1 MPIISVF
8 LGIVIRINFRDHP
21 PPHIHA
27 EYQGFEALFAIE
39 SGRCIAGQLPKR
51 IERLVMEWML
61 QHRPE
66 LMENWARAH
75 DRMPTFRI
83 VGLDQDD

>member
-1 MPIISVF
+1 
-8 LGIVIRINFRDHP
+8 
-21 PPHIHA
+21 
-27 EYQGFEALFAIE
+27 
-39 SGRCIAGQLPKR
+39 
-51 IERLVMEWML
+51 MEWML

-66 LMENWARAH
+66 LMENWARAY